1 MSYTGN
7 NIDSAG
13 EDAKAPNADGSTGN
27 EKLMVSYYDM
37 KTIIYNLYYV
47 TLKKHYQINI

>member
-27 EKLMVSYYDM
+27 EKLMVSYNGV
-37 KTIIYNLYYV
+37 KLTSYNLYV
-47 TLKKHYQINI
+47 